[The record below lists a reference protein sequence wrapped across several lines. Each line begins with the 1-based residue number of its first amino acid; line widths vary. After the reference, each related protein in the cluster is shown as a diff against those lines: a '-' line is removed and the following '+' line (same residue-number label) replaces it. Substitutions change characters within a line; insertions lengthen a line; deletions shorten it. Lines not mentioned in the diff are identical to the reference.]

1 MKILLIAAVSAL
13 TLMGGAAG
21 AATTNLFVPGTADP
35 VLAGAPAGASVTY
48 SSPGYDTDYA
58 AVGSN
63 MNESPVSFAVTGGEK
78 LTFSNVTDEGAGNCS
93 GCTSVGPPIS
103 LAPFTASGF
112 TPLVTN
118 FTLPINGL
126 VGLFNTTSP
135 TLFSVS
141 NGTIF
146 APTGATELY
155 LGTVDGWQWN
165 NNVGGYN
172 LSITA
177 GVPEPATWAMLALG
191 LGAVGFSL
199 RMNRRTAALAAT
211 AA

>member
-48 SSPGYDTDYA
+48 SSPGYYA

-199 RMNRRTAALAAT
+199 RMNRRNAALAAT